1 MNADKLSKLQSQVR
15 IGGKGTPRRK
25 TKKTANKSSS
35 GDDRKLSAA
44 LTKLNVQ
51 PIAGVDEVNM
61 FRDDG
66 KVINF
71 TNPRV
76 QAAANA
82 NTFVIHGRSQ
92 VKELANLIP
101 GILNQLGPDSM
112 AALKKLAESFQQA
125 QGENAG
131 EGDDDEIP
139 DLVESFDKA
148 SFEEKPEEKKV
159 EEKKVEEKKVEE
171 KKPEEKKAE
180 EKKA

>member
-1 MNADKLSKLQSQVR
+1 MNADKLQKLQAQVR

-25 TKKTANKSSS
+25 VKKTVNKAGS

-61 FRDDG
+61 FKDDG
-66 KVINF
+66 KVIHF
-71 TNPRV
+71 ANPRV
-76 QAAANA
+76 SAAANA
-82 NTFVIHGRSQ
+82 NTFAIHGRSTE
-92 VKELANLIP
+92 KELAELIP

-125 QGENAG
+125 QGGEAAG
-131 EGDDDEIP
+131 ADDDEIP

-148 SFEEKPEEKKV
+148 EVEDKAEAATEEKK
-159 EEKKVEEKKVEE
+159 EES
-171 KKPEEKKAE
+171 A
-180 EKKA
+180 